1 MAAGAIPGER
11 TGGEPLRD
19 WMIAVIAGV
28 AGVLLLAIVIL
39 ALCCFKRR
47 KKARGGKKIVTTL
60 PVLKKL
66 NLHPYL
72 PLLIFNTRLNNS
84 LSLNKE
90 NPDRKQQLECI
101 VPENSHTPPPSP
113 QRRLGFPGG
122 RGGSPRR
129 PSK

>member
-11 TGGEPLRD
+11 SGGEPLRD

-47 KKARGGKKIVTTL
+47 KKARGGKKILTTL

-66 NLHPYL
+66 NYLHRYL
-72 PLLIFNTRLNNS
+72 PLLIFSTRLNNS
-84 LSLNKE
+84 PSVNKE
-90 NPDRKQQLECI
+90 NPDRKQQLECTI
-101 VPENSHTPPPSP
+101 PENIHTSP
-113 QRRLGFPGG
+113 TEEIGISWWEG
-122 RGGSPRR
+122 RR
-129 PSK
+129 PSKTN

>member
-1 MAAGAIPGER
+1 
-11 TGGEPLRD
+11 
-19 WMIAVIAGV
+19 MIAVIAGV

-90 NPDRKQQLECI
+90 NPDRKQQLECT
-101 VPENSHTPPPSP
+101 VPESTHTSP
-113 QRRLGFPGG
+113 TEEIGISWWEG
-122 RGGSPRR
+122 RE
-129 PSK
+129 PSKTQ